1 MRDSLLARAA
11 VVLLVFA
18 VLLVPLGM
26 IRSLVAEREARRREA
41 VAEIAQA
48 WGGPQTVLG
57 PVLVIPHR
65 VVRKEVVVPPPAPG
79 MPASTVV
86 TPVEK
91 THVETAYAAFLPD
104 RLAFEGRLVPER
116 RKRGLFEAVVYAV
129 ELKATGTFPAPDLRA
144 LGIDPDAV
152 DFAGAFLSVAV
163 ADTRGIREEA
173 SVLWDGSNV
182 RFRPGPGP
190 SALGD
195 AGLNAPLGPLDG
207 GKTHAFSFTL
217 RLRGTESLSVAP
229 LGASTEAT
237 FSSPWPSPSF
247 TGTFPPETRTVG
259 ASGFTAAWRVS
270 SFGRPYAQA
279 WRACPPKDQIAAS
292 SFGTRL
298 YLPADEYQQTTRAL
312 KYAVLFVGLTFLAF
326 ALFEVLGHARLHPLQ
341 YLFVG
346 FALALFYLLL
356 LSLAEHAGFG
366 PAYLA
371 AASATTLL
379 VAGYSVWALAGAR
392 RGALLGA
399 ALASLYATLYVL
411 LRLED
416 WALLLGAGVLFAILS
431 AVMFGTR
438 RVDWWTLSSAPP
450 RRFPPPPAPGPS
462 AGRS

>member
-11 VVLLVFA
+11 VTLLVFA
-18 VLLVPLGM
+18 LLLVPLAM
-26 IRSLVAEREARRREA
+26 IRGLVAERESRRREA
-41 VAEIAQA
+41 VGEIAQA

-57 PVLVIPHR
+57 PVLVVPHR

-86 TPVEK
+86 SPVEK
-91 THVETAYAAFLPD
+91 TRVETSYATFLPD

-116 RKRGLFEAVVYAV
+116 RRRGLFEAVVYAV
-129 ELKATGTFPAPDLRA
+129 ELKATGTFPAADLRA
-144 LGIDPDAV
+144 LEIDPEAPDLP
-152 DFAGAFLSVAV
+152 GAFLSVAV
-163 ADTRGIREEA
+163 SDTRGIREEA
-173 SVLWDGSNV
+173 SVSWDGSSV

-190 SALGD
+190 SGLGD
-195 AGLNAPLGPLDG
+195 AGLNAPLASLDPA
-207 GKTHAFSFTL
+207 KAHAFAFTL

-229 LGASTEAT
+229 LGASTEAAL
-237 FSSPWPSPSF
+237 SSTWPTPSF
-247 TGTFPPETRTVG
+247 TGAFPPETRTIG
-259 ASGFTAAWRVS
+259 SPGFRAEWRVS

-292 SFGTRL
+292 AFGARL

-326 ALFEVLGHARLHPLQ
+326 ALFEVLGRARLHPLQ

-366 PAYLA
+366 VAYLS

-379 VAGYSVWALAGAR
+379 VAGYSAWALSGAA
-392 RGALLGA
+392 RGALLGTALA
-399 ALASLYATLYVL
+399 ALYGTLYVL

-416 WALLLGAGVLFAILS
+416 WALLLGAGVLFAILA
-431 AVMFGTR
+431 AVMLGTR
-438 RVDWWTLSSAPP
+438 RVDWWSLGSAPP
-450 RRFPPPPAPGPS
+450 RRLPPPTPRES
-462 AGRS
+462 A

>member
-11 VVLLVFA
+11 VTLIVFA

-26 IRSLVAEREARRREA
+26 IRGLVAERESRRREA

-57 PVLVIPHR
+57 PVLVVPHR

-91 THVETAYAAFLPD
+91 TRVETAYAAFLPD

-129 ELKATGTFPAPDLRA
+129 ELKAIGTFPATDLRA
-144 LGIDPDAV
+144 LGIDPDAA
-152 DFAGAFLSVAV
+152 DLSGAFVSVAV
-163 ADTRGIREEA
+163 SDTRGIREEA
-173 SVLWDGSNV
+173 SVAWDGSSV

-190 SALGD
+190 SGLGD
-195 AGLNAPLGPLDG
+195 AGLNAPLASFDPA
-207 GKTHAFSFTL
+207 KAHTFAFTL

-237 FSSPWPSPSF
+237 LSSPWPSPSF

-279 WRACPPKDQIAAS
+279 WRASPPKDQIAAS
-292 SFGTRL
+292 AFGARL

-366 PAYLA
+366 VAYLS

-379 VAGYSVWALAGAR
+379 VAGYSVWALSGAAS
-392 RGALLGA
+392 GALLGA
-399 ALASLYATLYVL
+399 ALASLYGTLYVL

-416 WALLLGAGVLFAILS
+416 WALLLGAGVLFAIL
-431 AVMFGTR
+431 AGVMFGTR
-438 RVDWWTLSSAPP
+438 RVDWWSLGAAPVPP
-450 RRFPPPPAPGPS
+450 RRFSPPPAPPGP
-462 AGRS
+462 A

>member
-11 VVLLVFA
+11 VTLLVFA

-26 IRSLVAEREARRREA
+26 IRGLVAERESRRREA

-57 PVLVIPHR
+57 PVLVVPHR

-91 THVETAYAAFLPD
+91 TRVETAYAAFLPD

-116 RKRGLFEAVVYAV
+116 RKRGLFEAAVYAV
-129 ELKATGTFPAPDLRA
+129 ELKATGTFPAADLRA
-144 LGIDPDAV
+144 LGIDPEAA
-152 DFAGAFLSVAV
+152 DFPGAFLSVAV
-163 ADTRGIREEA
+163 SDTRGIREEA
-173 SVLWDGSNV
+173 SVAWDGASV

-190 SALGD
+190 SGLGD
-195 AGLNAPLGPLDG
+195 AGLNAPLASLDPA
-207 GKTHAFSFTL
+207 KTHAFSFTL

-237 FSSPWPSPSF
+237 LSSPWPSPSF

-270 SFGRPYAQA
+270 SFGRPYPQA

-292 SFGTRL
+292 AFGARL

-356 LSLAEHAGFG
+356 LSLGEHAGFG
-366 PAYLA
+366 VAYLS

-379 VAGYSVWALAGAR
+379 VAGYSVWALSGAA
-392 RGALLGA
+392 RGVLLGA
-399 ALASLYATLYVL
+399 ALASLYGTLYVL

-416 WALLLGAGVLFAILS
+416 WALLLGAGVLFAIL
-431 AVMFGTR
+431 AGLMFGTR
-438 RVDWWTLSSAPP
+438 RVDWWTLGSAPP
-450 RRFPPPPAPGPS
+450 RRFPPPPERA
-462 AGRS
+462 

>member
-11 VVLLVFA
+11 VILLVFA
-18 VLLVPLGM
+18 VLLIPLGM
-26 IRSLVAEREARRREA
+26 IRGLVAEREARRREA

-57 PVLVIPHR
+57 PVLVVPHR

-91 THVETAYAAFLPD
+91 TRVETAYAAFLPD

-129 ELKATGTFPAPDLRA
+129 ELKATGTFPALDLHA
-144 LGIDPDAV
+144 LGIDPDAA

-173 SVLWDGSNV
+173 SVLWDGANE
-182 RFRPGPGP
+182 RFRPGPGA
-190 SALGD
+190 SGLGD
-195 AGLNAPLGPLDG
+195 AGLNAPLGSLDG
-207 GKTHAFSFTL
+207 GKAHAFSFTL

-237 FSSPWPSPSF
+237 FSSHWPSPSF
-247 TGTFPPETRTVG
+247 TGAFPPETRTVG

-270 SFGRPYAQA
+270 SFGRPYAQT
-279 WRACPPKDQIAAS
+279 WRACPPKEQIAAS

-326 ALFEVLGHARLHPLQ
+326 ALFEILGHARLHPLQ

-379 VAGYSVWALAGAR
+379 VAAYSVWALAGAR

-399 ALASLYATLYVL
+399 ALASLYGTLYVL

-416 WALLLGAGVLFAILS
+416 WALLLGAGVLFAILA

-438 RVDWWTLSSAPP
+438 RVDWWALSSAPP
-450 RRFPPPPAPGPS
+450 RRFPPPAAPPVR
-462 AGRS
+462 A